1 MVGPMVDHV
10 AGIQEQWRRERPDLD
25 VSPLGTI
32 ARLHRLADDLREQLV
47 ATYADFGLG
56 EGEFDVLATL
66 RRQGEPFE
74 LAPGEIARRTMVTSG
89 AASKRIDRLEADG
102 LVERRRGSD
111 DGRRR
116 VIALT
121 NAGRERI
128 DSAFAAHIENEH
140 RLLRSLDAD
149 RRVALE
155 ELLRHWSE
163 QRGL

>member
-1 MVGPMVDHV
+1 MADHV
-10 AGIQEQWRRERPDLD
+10 AGVQEQWRRERPDLD

-32 ARLHRLADDLREQLV
+32 ARLHRLGDDLREELV

-89 AASKRIDRLEADG
+89 AASKRIDRLEADS
-102 LVERRRGSD
+102 LVERRPSSD

-121 NAGRERI
+121 PAGRERI
-128 DSAFAAHIENEH
+128 DAAFAAHVENEH
-140 RLLRSLDAD
+140 RLLEPLDAE
-149 RRVALE
+149 RRRALE
-155 ELLRHWSE
+155 ELLRDWCE